1 MMMQQYEV
9 VLAGAFLIF
18 LVLHGRRRSSKR
30 SRGTF
35 AILALVVETAI
46 IIIGT
51 GMLLLGMFLQ
61 DNFGYSIPDVIYT
74 LRP

>member
-1 MMMQQYEV
+1 MMMQHYEV

-18 LVLHGRRRSSKR
+18 MVLRGRRRSRSR

-35 AILALVVETAI
+35 AILALVIETAI

-61 DNFGYSIPDVIYT
+61 NDFGYTIPDVIYT
-74 LRP
+74 LLP